1 MTRSFVNKWWRK
13 GDIRH
18 SQEMT
23 RSFVNKWW
31 RKGDIRHSQVY
42 SSRALTSSPGGTQEP
57 DVVSEQHE

>member
-1 MTRSFVNKWWRK
+1 
-13 GDIRH
+13 
-18 SQEMT
+18 MT

-57 DVVSEQHE
+57 DVVSEQHEQSHQQRDVLKLTKQKQIRR